1 VHPVGNKF
9 YTVLK
14 QVVDSVIDLI

>member
-1 VHPVGNKF
+1 VGNKF

-14 QVVDSVIDLI
+14 QVVDAVIALI